1 MSSVRSLWEHHEYG
15 VLHVHP
21 GQTERAPLAIARQED
36 SSLCHAEPIRF
47 AQGKLREASR
57 YPTCHTL
64 RYAQGDKLRAGWH
77 GTSVMLSAAKHRDVR
92 QGGPSLRSG

>member
-47 AQGKLREASR
+47 AQG
-57 YPTCHTL
+57 
-64 RYAQGDKLRAGWH
+64 DKLRAGWQ

>member
-36 SSLCHAEPIRF
+36 SSLCHAEPIR
-47 AQGKLREASR
+47 
-57 YPTCHTL
+57 
-64 RYAQGDKLRAGWH
+64 YAQGDKLGVF
-77 GTSVMLSAAKHRDVR
+77 GN
-92 QGGPSLRSG
+92 P

>member
-1 MSSVRSLWEHHEYG
+1 MSSVRSLWKHDEYG

-36 SSLCHAEPIRF
+36 SSLCHPERS
-47 AQGKLREASR
+47 EASR

-64 RYAQGDKLRAGWH
+64 RYAQGDKLGVF
-77 GTSVMLSAAKHRDVR
+77 GN
-92 QGGPSLRSG
+92 P